1 MCVGH
6 CGPDWSKLQTG
17 GATRAVQLCRSLLGD
32 QSGRLFLAM
41 NTGCSPMSGAAYNV
55 VFSGGRHLRPPS
67 PAYLN
72 QLIGSLQVLQVLDVF
87 LGTAVVM
94 TTTRPVSSLKFGGWL
109 RFACLNVR
117 SSLNK
122 FDDIVELRRNHHV
135 DVLCLTETWH
145 DSDSAVLGRLRSA
158 GLTSSIDRSHT
169 SQTSAICPS
178 TILAWPSSPPPRL
191 AVTGQYRR
199 CLLYTSPSPRDRT
212 RSRMPSSA

>member
-1 MCVGH
+1 
-6 CGPDWSKLQTG
+6 
-17 GATRAVQLCRSLLGD
+17 
-32 QSGRLFLAM
+32 
-41 NTGCSPMSGAAYNV
+41 MSGAAYNV

-135 DVLCLTETWH
+135 DVLCLTETWNAAE
-145 DSDSAVLGRLRSA
+145 SAVLGRLRSA
-158 GLTSSIDRSHT
+158 GLDVVDRPRPRVADVSDLTVNHGGV
-169 SQTSAICPS
+169 AVIS
-178 TILAWPSSPPPRL
+178 TAFVDL

-199 CLLYTSPSPRDRT
+199 GANDVRATVVSQF
-212 RSRMPSSA
+212 SSVIAVVYRHGSAALQKRFFDELW